1 MCIQSKN
8 LDNLV
13 RGTTLKKIM
22 IIIATVVIL
31 CSSSCQL
38 IIATSIPGQIYEGGE
53 SIIYRNV
60 TVYAPAVAQTD
71 NGYVGIISTIT
82 VTIQSNGSGR
92 VFVDTLPL
100 TQVDMQGSARLAVK
114 VAGTI
119 VENDENVNIDPSTYD
134 YFFVVRTSSPIIGG
148 PSAGAIMT
156 VATISLLENWEM
168 DDETIMTGMIN
179 PDGSIGPIGGIPQK
193 IDAAYSVGSKHV
205 LIPFGQGT
213 YTELIATTEN
223 INGWTRI
230 VTRQVTRN
238 VADYA
243 MDNYGITVTEVS
255 DVYEAVENFTGY
267 KFFFNETN
275 KTITTDDYIES
286 MKPLATSLLDEARQA
301 YENVESKFNESNI
314 PRGYP
319 YYRTQVGDRLSLS
332 KENLDRSEEWYEQNI
347 YYTSTSKSFQSLIY
361 SRFVNYSCD
370 FFESEEENYIEDLIK
385 EVQSEYEKASTK
397 VKNAEIT
404 GFISLQSIGA
414 AQRRVSEAKMYLN
427 AAGAAYENRN
437 SFGFDVIGFLYD
449 LAFVVER
456 SKSVG
461 WWLDIGSHFNETGEL
476 KNETLENLA
485 LEYIEEAQQATVY
498 SSIIIEEAGVTG
510 DSLTYLS
517 YAENLLQIARNNLTA
532 GYPAAALFQALEAI
546 VRANLAIEVIGAEP
560 ENKIEL
566 AKKSASEK
574 IAKSRQQGIEP
585 VLAVSYYEYGE
596 SLFNESEYDSALLYY
611 KYSGMIAGVLSFT
624 NVTTGTASS
633 KYVGVPELNK
643 PLAINWLIK
652 NFEILIIIAILSA
665 IAGLGLGLIIG
676 GITLNKQNQKKES
689 GPKFMKDYRKRPKHP
704 YFSKED
710 MPRSIIDYYKKN
722 K

>member
-1 MCIQSKN
+1 M
-8 LDNLV
+8 
-13 RGTTLKKIM
+13 KKVM
-22 IIIATVVIL
+22 IIITTIFLL
-31 CSSSCQL
+31 CSSFCQL
-38 IIATSIPGQIYEGGE
+38 TLAISIPGQIYEGE
-53 SIIYRNV
+53 EFITYRNV

-71 NGYVGIISTIT
+71 NGYVGVISTIT

-114 VAGTI
+114 VASTI
-119 VENDENVNIDPSTYD
+119 VENDKNVNINPSAYD

-156 VATISLLENWEM
+156 VATISLLENWDM
-168 DDETIMTGMIN
+168 DNDTIMTGMIN

-193 IDAAYSVGSKHV
+193 IDAAYSVGAMHF

-213 YTELIATTEN
+213 FTEMITTTEN
-223 INGWTRI
+223 VNGWTRI
-230 VTRQVTRN
+230 VTKQVTRN

-243 MDNYGITVTEVS
+243 MDNYGITVTEVT
-255 DVYEAVENFTGY
+255 DVYEALENFTGY
-267 KFFFNETN
+267 QILFNETDSR
-275 KTITTDDYIES
+275 ITTEDYIGAL
-286 MKPLATSLLDEARQA
+286 KPLAIKLLDEARTT
-301 YENVESKFNESNI
+301 YENAESKFNDSNI

-319 YYRTQVGDRLSLS
+319 YYRSQVEDRLSLS
-332 KENLDRSEEWYEQNI
+332 KENLDKSEDWFEQKI

-370 FFESEEENYIEDLIK
+370 FFDTDEESYIQDLINDAR
-385 EVQSEYEKASTK
+385 SEYEKASSEA
-397 VKNAEIT
+397 KNAEVT
-404 GFISLQSIGA
+404 GYILLQSVGA
-414 AQRRVSEAKMYLN
+414 AQRRAGEAKIYLE
-427 AAGAAYENRN
+427 AAIATYENRY
-437 SFGFDVIGFLYD
+437 SFGFDVIEFLYN

-456 SKSVG
+456 SKSIG
-461 WWLDIGSHFNETGEL
+461 WWLDIGSHFNETGKL

-498 SSIIIEEAGVTG
+498 SSIIIEEAGITG
-510 DSLTYLS
+510 DSLSYLS
-517 YAENLLQIARNNLTA
+517 YAENLLQTSRDNLTA
-532 GYPAAALFQALEAI
+532 GYPAAALFQALEAT

-566 AKKSASEK
+566 AKKSAIDK
-574 IAKSRQQGIEP
+574 IAKSRMYGIEP
-585 VLAVSYYEYGE
+585 VLAVSYFEYGE
-596 SLFNESEYDSALLYY
+596 SLFNESEFDSALLYY

-624 NVTTGTASS
+624 NVTSGTASS
-633 KYVGVPELNK
+633 KYVGVPELK
-643 PLAINWLIK
+643 EPLPINWFIN
-652 NFEILIIIAILSA
+652 NFEVIIMIAILSA
-665 IAGLGLGLIIG
+665 IAGLGLGLIIS
-676 GITLNKQNQKKES
+676 GITLNRQEKKKEDEI
-689 GPKFMKDYRKRPKHP
+689 KYKEDFRKRPTHP

>member
-1 MCIQSKN
+1 M
-8 LDNLV
+8 
-13 RGTTLKKIM
+13 KKI
-22 IIIATVVIL
+22 IIFIATVIIL
-31 CSSSCQL
+31 CSSSCQS
-38 IIATSIPGQIYEGGE
+38 IKATTIPGQIYEGGE

-71 NGYVGIISTIT
+71 NGYVGVISTIT

-114 VAGTI
+114 VASTI
-119 VENDENVNIDPSTYD
+119 VENDKNVNINPSTYD

-156 VATISLLENWEM
+156 VATISLLENWKM
-168 DDETIMTGMIN
+168 DNETIMTGMIN

-193 IDAAYSVGSKHV
+193 IDAAYSVGAKHF

-243 MDNYGITVTEVS
+243 MNNYEITVTEVS

-275 KTITTDDYIES
+275 KTITTEDYLES
-286 MKPLATSLLDEARQA
+286 MEPLATSLLDEARQA
-301 YENVESKFNESNI
+301 YDDAELKFNESNI

-319 YYRTQVGDRLSLS
+319 YYRNQVEDRLGLS
-332 KENLDRSEEWYEQNI
+332 KENLERSEEWYEQNI

-385 EVQSEYEKASTK
+385 EVQSEYEMASTK
-397 VKNAEIT
+397 AKNAEIT

-414 AQRRVSEAKMYLN
+414 AQRRAGEAKMYLN
-427 AAGAAYENRN
+427 AARAAYENRN
-437 SFGFDVIGFLYD
+437 SFGFDVIEFIYN

-461 WWLDIGSHFNETGEL
+461 WWLEIGSHFNETGEL
-476 KNETLENLA
+476 KNDTLENLA

-498 SSIIIEEAGVTG
+498 SDIIIEEAGVTG

-517 YAENLLQIARNNLTA
+517 YAEDLLQTARNNLTA
-532 GYPAAALFQALEAI
+532 GYPAAALFQALEAN

-560 ENKIEL
+560 ESKIEL
-566 AKKSASEK
+566 AKKSAIEK

-596 SLFNESEYDSALLYY
+596 SLFNESEFDSALLYY

-624 NVTTGTASS
+624 NVTTETASS
-633 KYVGVPELNK
+633 RYVGIPELNK
-643 PLAINWLIK
+643 PLTMNWLIK
-652 NFEILIIIAILSA
+652 NFDILIIIALLSA
-665 IAGLGLGLIIG
+665 IAGLGLGLIIS
-676 GITLNKQNQKKES
+676 GITLNKQNQKKERV
-689 GPKFMKDYRKRPKHP
+689 PKFMTNYRKRPKHP

>member
-1 MCIQSKN
+1 
-8 LDNLV
+8 
-13 RGTTLKKIM
+13 LKKI
-22 IIIATVVIL
+22 IIFIATVIIL
-31 CSSSCQL
+31 CSSSCQS
-38 IIATSIPGQIYEGGE
+38 IKATTIPGQIYEGGE

-60 TVYAPAVAQTD
+60 TVCAPAVAQTD
-71 NGYVGIISTIT
+71 NGYVGVISTIT

-114 VAGTI
+114 VASTI
-119 VENDENVNIDPSTYD
+119 VENDKNVNIEPFTYD

-168 DDETIMTGMIN
+168 NNETIMTGMIN

-193 IDAAYSVGSKHV
+193 IDAAYSVGAKHF

-243 MDNYGITVTEVS
+243 MNNYGITVTEVS

-275 KTITTDDYIES
+275 KTITTEDYLES
-286 MKPLATSLLDEARQA
+286 MEPLATSLLDEAGQA
-301 YENVESKFNESNI
+301 YDDAESKFNESNI

-319 YYRTQVGDRLSLS
+319 YYRNQVEDRLSLS
-332 KENLDRSEEWYEQNI
+332 KENLERSEEWYEQNI

-385 EVQSEYEKASTK
+385 EVQSEYEMASTK
-397 VKNAEIT
+397 AKNAEIT

-414 AQRRVSEAKMYLN
+414 AQRRAGEAKMYLN
-427 AAGAAYENRN
+427 AARAAYENRN
-437 SFGFDVIGFLYD
+437 SFGFDVIEFIYN

-461 WWLDIGSHFNETGEL
+461 WWLEIGSHFNETGEL
-476 KNETLENLA
+476 KNDTLETL
-485 LEYIEEAQQATVY
+485 
-498 SSIIIEEAGVTG
+498 
-510 DSLTYLS
+510 
-517 YAENLLQIARNNLTA
+517 
-532 GYPAAALFQALEAI
+532 
-546 VRANLAIEVIGAEP
+546 
-560 ENKIEL
+560 
-566 AKKSASEK
+566 
-574 IAKSRQQGIEP
+574 
-585 VLAVSYYEYGE
+585 
-596 SLFNESEYDSALLYY
+596 
-611 KYSGMIAGVLSFT
+611 
-624 NVTTGTASS
+624 
-633 KYVGVPELNK
+633 
-643 PLAINWLIK
+643 
-652 NFEILIIIAILSA
+652 
-665 IAGLGLGLIIG
+665 
-676 GITLNKQNQKKES
+676 
-689 GPKFMKDYRKRPKHP
+689 H
-704 YFSKED
+704 
-710 MPRSIIDYYKKN
+710 
-722 K
+722 

>member
-1 MCIQSKN
+1 M
-8 LDNLV
+8 
-13 RGTTLKKIM
+13 KKIT
-22 IIIATVVIL
+22 IIIAAAIL
-31 CSSSCQL
+31 FCSSFCQL
-38 IIATSIPGQIYEGGE
+38 TLATSIPGQIYEGGE
-53 SIIYRNV
+53 SITYRNV

-71 NGYVGIISTIT
+71 SGYVGVISTIT

-114 VAGTI
+114 VASTV
-119 VENDENVNIDPSTYD
+119 VENDKNVNIDPSTYD

-156 VATISLLENWEM
+156 VATISLLENWQM
-168 DDETIMTGMIN
+168 DNETIMTGMIN

-193 IDAAYSVGSKHV
+193 IDAAYSVGAKHF

-230 VTRQVTRN
+230 VTKQVTRN

-243 MDNYGITVTEVS
+243 MDNYGITVTEVA
-255 DVYEAVENFTGY
+255 DVYESLENFTGY
-267 KFFFNETN
+267 RFFFNETDSR
-275 KTITTDDYIES
+275 ITTEDYIES
-286 MKPLATSLLDEARQA
+286 MKPLATTLLQEARSA
-301 YENVESKFNESNI
+301 YENAESKFNESNI

-319 YYRTQVGDRLSLS
+319 YYRTQVEDRLSLS
-332 KENLDRSEEWYEQNI
+332 KENLDRSEEWFEQKI

-385 EVQSEYEKASTK
+385 EVQSEYEKASLK
-397 VKNAEIT
+397 AKNAEVT
-404 GFISLQSIGA
+404 GFISLQSVGA
-414 AQRRVSEAKMYLN
+414 AQRRAGEAKMYLD

-437 SFGFDVIGFLYD
+437 SFGFDVIEFLYD

-456 SKSVG
+456 SKSIG

-498 SSIIIEEAGVTG
+498 SGIIIEEAGITG
-510 DSLTYLS
+510 DSTTYLS
-517 YAENLLQIARNNLTA
+517 YAEDLLQTARNNLTA

-546 VRANLAIEVIGAEP
+546 VRANLAIEVIGTEP

-566 AKKSASEK
+566 AKKSASDK
-574 IAKSRQQGIEP
+574 IAKSRLHGIEP

-596 SLFNESEYDSALLYY
+596 SLFNETEFDSALLYY

-624 NVTTGTASS
+624 NVTAGTASS
-633 KYVGVPELNK
+633 KYVGIPELK
-643 PLAINWLIK
+643 EPLATDWFIK
-652 NFEILIIIAILSA
+652 NLEIIAIIAILSA
-665 IAGLGLGLIIG
+665 IAGLGLGLIISG
-676 GITLNKQNQKKES
+676 MTLNKEEQKKETA
-689 GPKFMKDYRKRPKHP
+689 PKFTQDYRKRPRHP